1 MNIFCVDHL
10 PREIPVGY
18 QTEHGV
24 ERVGFDVATWVRKWP
39 GMQVQIWASVPGTD
53 TSYPAKNTREGS
65 ILYWDVSLADTAV
78 AGRGAVEIVGLAD
91 GIKKIARAETI
102 VRASATAEPGEV
114 PDPQKPWVDAV
125 LDAAY
130 RAEEAAKRA
139 EAAEGGGVDFETDET
154 LTLSPDGI
162 LSVNTANDVEQDN
175 TLPVTS
181 AAVKKAIDSIDIS
194 GGVDFEVDETLT
206 LANGILSVNTT
217 DAATE
222 DDARP
227 ITSQGVYNEFAVIN
241 ALLKTI

>member
-24 ERVGFDVATWVRKWP
+24 ERVGFDVSTWVKKWP
-39 GMQVQIWASVPGTD
+39 GMGFQLWASVPGTD
-53 TSYPAKNTREGS
+53 TSYPAKSSREGN
-65 ILYWDVSLADTAV
+65 ILFWDVNLADTAV
-78 AGRGAVEIVGLAD
+78 AGRGVVEVVGLAD
-91 GIKKIARAETI
+91 GVKKIARADTL
-102 VRASATAEPGEV
+102 VRASTTAEPGDV
-114 PDPQKPWVDAV
+114 PDVHQPWVDQV
-125 LDAAY
+125 LDAAM

-139 EAAEGGGVDFETDET
+139 EAAEGGGV
-154 LTLSPDGI
+154 
-162 LSVNTANDVEQDN
+162 A
-175 TLPVTS
+175 
-181 AAVKKAIDSIDIS
+181 
-194 GGVDFEVDETLT
+194 FEVDETLT

-217 DAATE
+217 DSATE

>member
-24 ERVGFDVATWVRKWP
+24 ERVGFDVSTWIRKWP
-39 GMQVQIWASVPGTD
+39 GMGFQLWASVPGTD
-53 TSYPAKNTREGS
+53 TSYPAKSTREGN
-65 ILYWDVSLADTAV
+65 ILFWDVGLADTAV
-78 AGRGAVEIVGLAD
+78 AGRGVVEVVGLAD
-91 GIKKIARAETI
+91 GVKKIARADTL
-102 VRASATAEPGEV
+102 VRASTTAEPGDV
-114 PDPQKPWVDAV
+114 PDVHQPWVDQV
-125 LDAAY
+125 LDAAV

-139 EAAEGGGVDFETDET
+139 EEAEGGG
-154 LTLSPDGI
+154 
-162 LSVNTANDVEQDN
+162 
-175 TLPVTS
+175 
-181 AAVKKAIDSIDIS
+181 IS
-194 GGVDFEVDETLT
+194 FEVDETLT

-217 DAATE
+217 DAATK

>member
-53 TSYPAKNTREGS
+53 TSYPAKSTREGS

-78 AGRGAVEIVGLAD
+78 AGRGVVEIVGLAD
-91 GIKKIARAETI
+91 GVKKIARADTL
-102 VRASATAEPGEV
+102 VRASTTAEPGEV

-139 EAAEGGGVDFETDET
+139 EAAEGGGV
-154 LTLSPDGI
+154 
-162 LSVNTANDVEQDN
+162 A
-175 TLPVTS
+175 
-181 AAVKKAIDSIDIS
+181 
-194 GGVDFEVDETLT
+194 FEVDETLT
-206 LANGILSVNTT
+206 LENGILSVNTT

-222 DDARP
+222 EDPRP
-227 ITSQGVYNEFAVIN
+227 ITSQGVYNEFAVIH

>member
-39 GMQVQIWASVPGTD
+39 GMQVQIWASMPGTD
-53 TSYPAKNTREGS
+53 TSYPAKSTREGS

-78 AGRGAVEIVGLAD
+78 AGRGVVEVVGLAD
-91 GIKKIARAETI
+91 GVKKIARADTL
-102 VRASATAEPGEV
+102 VRASTTAEPGEV
-114 PDPQKPWVDAV
+114 PGPQKSWVDAV

-139 EAAEGGGVDFETDET
+139 EAAEGGGV
-154 LTLSPDGI
+154 
-162 LSVNTANDVEQDN
+162 A
-175 TLPVTS
+175 
-181 AAVKKAIDSIDIS
+181 
-194 GGVDFEVDETLT
+194 FEVDETLT
-206 LANGILSVNTT
+206 LENGILSVNTT

-222 DDARP
+222 EDTRP
-227 ITSQGVYNEFAVIN
+227 ITSQGVYNEFAVIH